1 MCAKP
6 KVLEQTTQDW
16 TKRTLQSP
24 HKCSVLRTRFWC
36 FHPTH
41 ILEQSVRL
49 GYNTSNNKVGYK
61 VFIVV
66 LSKQLAWVYVGHC
79 LVVKTFSTYGLN
91 GPTEQKTKGFK
102 HQVPSVKWQT
112 ENPKISEHVLMQD
125 TENLKLKRPP
135 KEKKEDNIQSKPM
148 LKSLISLIMD
158 ASNSWSAL

>member
-1 MCAKP
+1 MSTLQIQRKKMRAKP

-24 HKCSVLRTRFWC
+24 HKCSVLRTRFWS

-66 LSKQLAWVYVGHC
+66 LSKHLAWVYVGNC
-79 LVVKTFSTYGLN
+79 LVVKKFSTYGLN
-91 GPTEQKTKGFK
+91 GPTEQKTRDSNIKFRVWSDK
-102 HQVPSVKWQT
+102 LRILRSLSMCSCKT
-112 ENPKISEHVLMQD
+112 LKISNWKDL
-125 TENLKLKRPP
+125 LK
-135 KEKKEDNIQSKPM
+135 KKEDDNIQSKPM
-148 LKSLISLIMD
+148 LKSLSH
-158 ASNSWSAL
+158 